1 MKIEISPEAEDH
13 VVRESLRASIER
25 QQAYINQ
32 AADYTSDGTLADEI
46 HLLWH
51 LMHAYNYYAFPK
63 DHYDV

>member
-1 MKIEISPEAEDH
+1 MKIEIDPETADE
-13 VVRESLRASIER
+13 VVRESLKASIELK
-25 QQAYINQ
+25 QAYIN
-32 AADYTSDGTLADEI
+32 ANSDMADGWLADEI